1 MRTGPG
7 FWRTG
12 PHLVLERRLD
22 YPAEELSVTEYAVV
36 DEVGCATIYR
46 NWEQR
51 FSLEA
56 VEQLVGDAG
65 FELERVAA
73 DLTGTPWQPGSESL
87 AVVAR
92 RS

>member
-1 MRTGPG
+1 M
-7 FWRTG
+7 
-12 PHLVLERRLD
+12 
-22 YPAEELSVTEYAVV
+22 V